1 MYKRVPG
8 SAGRRQKDGDKSHA
22 GARGSTGARDE
33 PSLLEEK
40 QEDVLTVGEK
50 GIFVLLILSG
60 EISAFCDRVTT
71 VLFLMIPD

>member
-33 PSLLEEK
+33 PSLLGEK
-40 QEDVLTVGEK
+40 QEDVLAVGEK
-50 GIFVLLILSG
+50 GIIILL
-60 EISAFCDRVTT
+60 V
-71 VLFLMIPD
+71 